1 MLTAGHCGDVEE
13 RGPGGGKR
21 WSEIDPEKLTVH
33 PGLDDK
39 KKARRSNGVTVA
51 KIHLHP
57 TYKAKGTQGYSCQP
71 DFAKFD
77 SAWRSLCFLN

>member
-1 MLTAGHCGDVEE
+1 MPRFVDSSASGCTGSLLDPRHVLTAGHCGDVEE

-57 TYKAKGTQGYSCQP
+57 TYKAKGTQG
-71 DFAKFD
+71 
-77 SAWRSLCFLN
+77 